1 MAGRLYRMA
10 KVVSANPASWGIVDA
25 NQISGFRTV
34 ATQADLYSIAA
45 CILSSSY
52 GDGTTTGADA
62 VGQIWHVQD
71 TNKDFRLTN
80 WVNRGKA
87 EGWTEELTSAKLS
100 EGITNA
106 TKAANVAQETA
117 TAAGKAASAAQA
129 TANAAKS
136 QAETATGKAESN
148 GESITVLQNTVNI
161 INKTV
166 SGHTTS
172 IDKINTTLA
181 DKAEN
186 SVVNELKK
194 TVGSHTTEIGEI
206 KKQLTNIDTTLYEL
220 APNNTL
226 PSTLADINKNHIY
239 LVKATTAG
247 TNNVYAEYIYTGTS
261 ATYDATKWEKLGEVS
276 AKVDLSAYATTT
288 YVQNAVS
295 TAKHDVKPDAV
306 NFTKHTGT
314 TDLDIDIRNSDNT
327 KLTKPVSIPLVNID
341 NNTNG
346 LMSPTMLTKLNGI
359 AEGANKYSHPTHTAA
374 TEGLYKITV
383 DGLGHV
389 TKTADVEKGD
399 ITKLGIPG
407 AIPALTAAVTM
418 TADTNTIRL
427 VHGSSSPTATLNT
440 ATSKEAGLCS
450 AAMWSKLNSLNV
462 ADTPLYG
469 SSDLVTGNGI
479 INAIDSHIVN
489 EDNLDALNTSEIET
503 YTITGVNNTNTRLTQ
518 LTDSLVY
525 TFDQTGHSV
534 LRIDNRAVLTDADVT
549 TISNDELTKI
559 LV

>member
-34 ATQADLYSIAA
+34 AKLTDLYSIAA
-45 CILSSSY
+45 CILSSAY

-62 VGQIWHVQD
+62 VGQIWHVQE
-71 TNKDFRLTN
+71 NGGKDYRLKS
-80 WVNRGKA
+80 WANRG
-87 EGWTEELTSAKLS
+87 TSAGWEEVLYADSVYSKSEIDGKINTINTSISSKADKTTVTELS
-100 EGITNA
+100 DTVDTIGSTV
-106 TKAANVAQETA
+106 AN
-117 TAAGKAASAAQA
+117 
-129 TANAAKS
+129 
-136 QAETATGKAESN
+136 
-148 GESITVLQNTVNI
+148 
-161 INKTV
+161 
-166 SGHTTS
+166 HTTS
-172 IDKINTTLA
+172 IGIINNTLKSKA
-181 DKAEN
+181 DSSTVTNLTA
-186 SVVNELKK
+186 
-194 TVGSHTTEIGEI
+194 TVGSIATDLTGFKALKGAKDGLATLDANKRIPLE
-206 KKQLTNIDTTLYEL
+206 QLGNLDTTLFEVV
-220 APNNTL
+220 PEL
-226 PSTLADINKNHIY
+226 PSTIATIKKHIY
-239 LVKATTAG
+239 LKTAG
-247 TNNVYAEYIYTGTS
+247 ITGDKNNYAEYIYTGDLT
-261 ATYDATKWEKLGEVS
+261 AAYDATKWEKLGEVTAS
-276 AKVDLSAYATTT
+276 VDLSGYYTKDQIDTTINAINDSALISAGISVSSSSSDIFINSSTVTDQTNDVVIPIVTTT
-288 YVQNAVS
+288 DAEYV
-295 TAKHDVKPDAV
+295 KGH
-306 NFTKHTGT
+306 
-314 TDLDIDIRNSDNT
+314 
-327 KLTKPVSIPLVNID
+327 
-341 NNTNG
+341 NG
-346 LMSPTMLTKLNGI
+346 LMSPAMLTKLNGLT
-359 AEGANKYSHPTHTAA
+359 NYTHPAHTAA

-389 TKTADVEKGD
+389 TKTTGVEKGD

-418 TADTNTIRL
+418 TADTNTISL
-427 VHGSSSPTATLNT
+427 AHGSSSPTATLKT

-489 EDNLDALNTSEIET
+489 EDNLDALDTSKIET
-503 YTITGVNNTNTRLTQ
+503 YTITGVNNTDTRLTQ

-549 TISNDELTKI
+549 AISNDELTKI